1 MKENSEYFSDAPDLT
16 GNYEKLIR
24 ALSRGEGLTAI
35 TEIGSE
41 ILENPIAL
49 ADTTGKV
56 LAVTDRYMT
65 LDTEQ
70 LAATKQGKALISSI
84 SSRQIGPYSMQFLRI
99 SKRRELMY
107 KSAGPHIVSAEEM
120 AREGIES
127 PCSFLDC
134 GLRIKGVLV
143 AMLSVAD
150 TNRPFK
156 EQDVEYCRHL
166 ADLACIELQKNEV
179 FQRNYGVDYEVLLTD
194 LLEGR
199 VTDSLQVRL
208 RLQSMNKELKSDL
221 YVLAVRHPDP
231 GASYSG
237 IPKIHQAHI
246 RSFFPGCISVNYKG
260 DIVLLVSLEKGKSI
274 NSLLTDKFTEMLK
287 ENEMKA
293 GISEIFHDPI
303 RMSRYYG
310 QAVRAIEFSA
320 AMFPSADICFYYDI
334 SFFHGMR
341 ICSETLSLR
350 DMSHPVIN
358 TLNASKDPKDHELL
372 KTLYAWLFCARDT
385 KKVTD
390 ILHIHPSTLYYRLD
404 KIKDLLGKDDLND
417 GEVIF
422 KLMLSFKL
430 VEFYSGLVDEKASY
444 WFKDIKAAFGSSKA

>member
-1 MKENSEYFSDAPDLT
+1 MKENSEYFSDTPDLT

-41 ILENPIAL
+41 VLENPIAL

-70 LAATKQGKALISSI
+70 LAATKQGEALISSI
-84 SSRQIGPYSMQFLRI
+84 SNRQIGPYSMQFLRI

-107 KSAGPHIVSAEEM
+107 KSAGPHIVSVEEM

-221 YVLAVRHPDP
+221 YVLAVRHSDP

-260 DIVLLVSLEKGKSI
+260 I
-274 NSLLTDKFTEMLK
+274 
-287 ENEMKA
+287 
-293 GISEIFHDPI
+293 
-303 RMSRYYG
+303 
-310 QAVRAIEFSA
+310 
-320 AMFPSADICFYYDI
+320 
-334 SFFHGMR
+334 
-341 ICSETLSLR
+341 
-350 DMSHPVIN
+350 
-358 TLNASKDPKDHELL
+358 
-372 KTLYAWLFCARDT
+372 
-385 KKVTD
+385 
-390 ILHIHPSTLYYRLD
+390 
-404 KIKDLLGKDDLND
+404 
-417 GEVIF
+417 
-422 KLMLSFKL
+422 
-430 VEFYSGLVDEKASY
+430 
-444 WFKDIKAAFGSSKA
+444 